1 MPDDVDDVM
10 GVIAQQIE
18 TRFHMSLP
26 ELRRA
31 VMAAP
36 RANQQA
42 TEVVHWF
49 GLLAESQTAL
59 ERAEDDLVAVLIQD
73 PVPLDD
79 PAMERAHRV
88 NAAVT
93 VRDGRALVVRHL
105 LDSAAPAGH
114 RSGPRLGAALAI
126 GRGPALQTSPPTRPS
141 APAVPVRGATR

>member
-31 VMAAP
+31 ATAAP
-36 RANQQA
+36 HANQQA

-79 PAMERAHRV
+79 PAMESAHRV

-105 LDSAAPAGH
+105 PDSAGH
-114 RSGPRLGAALAI
+114 GSGLRRSAALAA

-141 APAVPVRGATR
+141 APAVPVRGGRR